1 MDHAEQTL
9 SHLRQSDASTAT
21 FDINLSVHLER
32 MLSKTHIPLT
42 YMLTSAGEGK
52 EYQTAQTN
60 LKYLYWTPAQQMAHH
75 GSAHCG
81 LGTGDLL
88 GTGTISGE
96 VSRVTISRNNLQS
109 NQMCRVSVKQ
119 VVSCN

>member
-1 MDHAEQTL
+1 M
-9 SHLRQSDASTAT
+9 
-21 FDINLSVHLER
+21 
-32 MLSKTHIPLT
+32 MLILI
-42 YMLTSAGEGK
+42 GDGK

-60 LKYLYWTPAQQMAHH
+60 LKYLYWTPVQQMAHH

-96 VSRVTISRNNLQS
+96 VSCHHPISRTSLES

-119 VVSCN
+119 VASCN

>member
-1 MDHAEQTL
+1 
-9 SHLRQSDASTAT
+9 
-21 FDINLSVHLER
+21 
-32 MLSKTHIPLT
+32 MLILI
-42 YMLTSAGEGK
+42 GDGK

-81 LGTGDLL
+81 LYTGDLL

-96 VSRVTISRNNLQS
+96 VSSRKTIVRTSWQS
-109 NQMCRVSVKQ
+109 DQMYRVSVKQ
-119 VVSCN
+119 VTSYNLAVFSRRTG